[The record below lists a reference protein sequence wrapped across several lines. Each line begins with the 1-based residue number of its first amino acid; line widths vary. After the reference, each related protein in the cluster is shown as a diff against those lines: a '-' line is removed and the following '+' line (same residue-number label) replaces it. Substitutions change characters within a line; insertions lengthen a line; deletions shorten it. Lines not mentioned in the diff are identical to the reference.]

1 MHPVPRHPVLLIFT
15 LLMFAVEQKIFH
27 ERIAYPADMCLGVE
41 TLEEPA
47 SASARG
53 SDVAELRHES
63 ADDLHP
69 D

>member
-1 MHPVPRHPVLLIFT
+1 
-15 LLMFAVEQKIFH
+15 MFAVEQKIFH